1 MTLQQLKYA
10 DRVAETGS
18 ISEAA
23 RQVFV
28 TQPTLTESIRAL
40 EEELRVAIFTRSS
53 RGVTVTREGEEF
65 LASARQIL
73 DDAARIQEKY
83 TGKAVRR
90 PQFAVSCQHYAF
102 VVEAFMEV
110 VKACSAESY
119 DFTLRETVTS
129 EIIDDVARNRSEI
142 GILYLSRRNERALMK
157 ILKKED
163 LSFEE
168 LFVSRPHVFLGKRH
182 PLAKRKGGISPKEL
196 DAYPFISFEQ
206 GVENALYFSEEVMP
220 AIDRKRNI
228 RVRDRA
234 TMTNLILGLD
244 GYTVA
249 SGALSRELNG
259 PDIVAVPLKMDDFIR
274 VGLVTRAGI
283 SLSSA
288 GGSFVEPCCFWASTV
303 AAAATTTIKT
313 CTIRGR
319 ARNRLKPSTRGF
331 LSKYAQTGT

>member
-129 EIIDDVARNRSEI
+129 EIIDDVARHRSEI
-142 GILYLSRRNERALMK
+142 GVLYLSRRNERALMK
-157 ILKKED
+157 ILKKEE
-163 LSFEE
+163 LTFEE
-168 LFVSRPHVFLGKRH
+168 LYEARPHVFLGKRH
-182 PLAKRKGGISPKEL
+182 PLAKRKAICPAEL
-196 DAYPFISFEQ
+196 DDYPYLTYEQ
-206 GVENALYFSEEVMP
+206 GSENALYFAEEVMP
-220 AIDRKRNI
+220 AIDRKKNI

-234 TMTNLILGLD
+234 TMTKLVLGLD
-244 GYTVA
+244 GYTVS
-249 SGALSRELNG
+249 SGASSRMYSS
-259 PDIVAVPLKMDDFIR
+259 DIVAVPLKVEDAIR

-283 SLSSA
+283 SLSAAGEAFVSA
-288 GGSFVEPCCFWASTV
+288 IRQRTQ
-303 AAAATTTIKT
+303 AAIPARAPKAAGK
-313 CTIRGR
+313 
-319 ARNRLKPSTRGF
+319 
-331 LSKYAQTGT
+331 

>member
-10 DRVAETGS
+10 DRVAATGS

-28 TQPTLTESIRAL
+28 TQPTLTEAIRAL

-53 RGVTVTREGEEF
+53 RGVSVTREGEEF

-102 VVEAFMEV
+102 AVEAFMDV
-110 VKACSAESY
+110 VKSCEADRY

-129 EIIDDVARNRSEI
+129 EIIDDVARHRSEI
-142 GILYLSRRNERALMK
+142 GILYLSRRNERAITK
-157 ILKKED
+157 ILHREE

-168 LFVSRPHVFLGKRH
+168 LFVAKPHVFLGKRH
-182 PLAKRKGGISPKEL
+182 PLAKKKSIRPHEL
-196 DAYPFISFEQ
+196 DDYPYLTYEQ
-206 GVENALYFSEEVMP
+206 GVENALYFAEEVMP
-220 AIDRKRNI
+220 AIDRKKNI

-234 TMTNLILGLD
+234 TMTKLLLGLD
-244 GYTVA
+244 GYTVS
-249 SGALSRELNG
+249 SGASSKMYSG
-259 PDIVAVPLKMDDFIR
+259 DIVAIPLKIEDSIR
-274 VGLVTRAGI
+274 VGIIRRQGI
-283 SLSSA
+283 DLSRPGKIFIDA
-288 GGSFVEPCCFWASTV
+288 TLAKMAKGASV
-303 AAAATTTIKT
+303 AITWS
-313 CTIRGR
+313 GYH
-319 ARNRLKPSTRGF
+319 P
-331 LSKYAQTGT
+331 

>member
-102 VVEAFMEV
+102 AVEAFMDV
-110 VKACSAESY
+110 VKAVVADRY

-129 EIIDDVARNRSEI
+129 EIIDDVARHRSEI
-142 GILYLSRRNERALMK
+142 GILYLSRRHERVIMK
-157 ILKKED
+157 ILRREE

-168 LFVSRPHVFLGKRH
+168 LFVAKPHVFLSKKH
-182 PLAKRKGGISPKEL
+182 PLAARKSIRPGDL
-196 DAYPFISFEQ
+196 DDYPYLTYEQ
-206 GVENALYFSEEVMP
+206 GVENALYFAEEVMP
-220 AIDRKRNI
+220 AIDRKKNI
-228 RVRDRA
+228 SVRDRA
-234 TMTNLILGLD
+234 KMTKLVLGLN
-244 GYTVA
+244 GYTVS
-249 SGALSRELNG
+249 SGANSKMYSS
-259 PDIVAVPLKMDDFIR
+259 DIVAVPLKLDD
-274 VGLVTRAGI
+274 
-283 SLSSA
+283 
-288 GGSFVEPCCFWASTV
+288 
-303 AAAATTTIKT
+303 
-313 CTIRGR
+313 TIRIGIVRRTGIPLSAAGETFVR
-319 ARNRLKPSTRGF
+319 AVRSFRPSATP
-331 LSKYAQTGT
+331 AQE

>member
-129 EIIDDVARNRSEI
+129 EIIDGVARHRSEI
-142 GILYLSRRNERALMK
+142 GVLYLSRRNERALMK

-288 GGSFVEPCCFWASTV
+288 GGSFV
-303 AAAATTTIKT
+303 AALRQRTQAAGP
-313 CTIRGR
+313 GR
-319 ARNRLKPSTRGF
+319 A
-331 LSKYAQTGT
+331 SKTAAGK

>member
-129 EIIDDVARNRSEI
+129 EIIDDVARHRSEI
-142 GILYLSRRNERALMK
+142 GVLYLSRRNERALMK

-182 PLAKRKGGISPKEL
+182 SLAKRKGGISPKEL

-288 GGSFVEPCCFWASTV
+288 GGSFVAALRQRTQAAGPGRASK
-303 AAAATTTIKT
+303 AAAGK
-313 CTIRGR
+313 
-319 ARNRLKPSTRGF
+319 
-331 LSKYAQTGT
+331 